1 MSLRGGCSSRRSNLL
16 IVQGLLRAKNKST
29 LAKTYILHMPK
40 QPLFAGLVIDE
51 SGSLAE
57 SAFIGSEPCYV
68 VNDSGFRRHIPAE
81 QIDRAVLAQMADMMK
96 GSEDIL
102 SEQTAKM
109 LGQDDPFSKAI
120 IEQQLKNIDKQFDAL
135 MQTGIPEDM
144 RAYLGMMG
152 FKVIINYHGEV
163 IRVEQP
169 GTSSGDDKD
178 GE

>member
-1 MSLRGGCSSRRSNLL
+1 
-16 IVQGLLRAKNKST
+16 
-29 LAKTYILHMPK
+29 MPN

-51 SGSLAE
+51 LGHVAE
-57 SAFIGSEPCYV
+57 SAFIGNEPCYV
-68 VNDSGFRRHIPAE
+68 VDDAGFRRHIPAE

-109 LGQDDPFSKAI
+109 LGQDDPFSIAM

-152 FKVIINYHGEV
+152 FKVIINYHGEI

-169 GTSSGDDKD
+169 GSAGGGDDD

>member
-1 MSLRGGCSSRRSNLL
+1 
-16 IVQGLLRAKNKST
+16 
-29 LAKTYILHMPK
+29 MPA

-51 SGSLAE
+51 DGNPAE
-57 SAFIGSEPCYV
+57 SSFIGSEPCYV
-68 VNDSGFRRHIPAE
+68 VNDAGFRRHIPAE
-81 QIDRAVLAQMADMMK
+81 QIDRVVLGQMTDMMK
-96 GSEDIL
+96 GSEGLI

-109 LGQDDPFSKAI
+109 LGQDDPFSRAL

-135 MQTGIPEDM
+135 MQAGIPEDM

-152 FKVIINYHGEV
+152 FKVVINYHGEV

-169 GTSSGDDKD
+169 GRADDEG

>member
-1 MSLRGGCSSRRSNLL
+1 MSN
-16 IVQGLLRAKNKST
+16 
-29 LAKTYILHMPK
+29 

-51 SGSLAE
+51 QGNVAE

-68 VNDSGFRRHIPAE
+68 VNDAGFRHHIPAE
-81 QIDRAVLAQMADMMK
+81 QIDRAVLVQMAEMMK
-96 GSEDIL
+96 GSEGFL

-120 IEQQLKNIDKQFDAL
+120 IEQQLKNIEKQFDTL

-163 IRVEQP
+163 VRMEQP
-169 GTSSGDDKD
+169 GSADDGD